1 MSRAE
6 KVGRWKIS
14 DNNINSETTIFVSK
28 KKTWGHLPVEQ
39 EWSFLGDELIEV
51 VEHKL
56 QNNNINPDVDFPL
69 AGTALDLQVKKP
81 NTVIRQDVI

>member
-1 MSRAE
+1 M
-6 KVGRWKIS
+6 
-14 DNNINSETTIFVSK
+14 
-28 KKTWGHLPVEQ
+28 EQ